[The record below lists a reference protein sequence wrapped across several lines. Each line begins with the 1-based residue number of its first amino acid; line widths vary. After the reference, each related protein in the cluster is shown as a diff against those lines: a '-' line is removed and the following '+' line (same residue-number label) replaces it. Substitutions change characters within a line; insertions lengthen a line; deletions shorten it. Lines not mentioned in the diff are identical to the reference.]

1 MRKIQ
6 TEGHRWV
13 EATSAHRAR
22 SICAR
27 EDDTTNGEAKV
38 LVRLVLLGHS
48 HIQNDEAQHECVDDL
63 KNAHIGHP
71 EFGSCGTDGDTMG
84 EDAPIAESC
93 RDASGNLHGPVQE
106 ELPAEQA
113 LHRPTDELDNP
124 QGEGDRRVEVT
135 AGDSA
140 QRINTDHQY
149 GSDRDASPNYVLQ
162 FHIHAHGEDQEKGSD
177 ELCHETRQERR
188 ILRHPGS
195 TIWGL
200 CARGTT
206 GRTSAIARGA
216 GRGASRDGWN
226 QGGSGLK

>member
-1 MRKIQ
+1 MRDIQ

-22 SICAR
+22 SIRAR
-27 EDDTTNGEAKV
+27 EDDPTNGDPEI
-38 LVRLVLLGHS
+38 LVRLVLLRHS

-71 EFGSCGTDGDTMG
+71 ECCNVETERDTLV
-84 EDAPIAESC
+84 EDAAIAESS
-93 RDASGNLHGPVQE
+93 RDASGQLRGPIQE
-106 ELPAEQA
+106 ELLEEKA
-113 LHRPTDELDNP
+113 LHRPTETLDNRH
-124 QGEGDRRVEVT
+124 GEGDRRVEVT